1 MMRNLYEQQLEL
13 LNNELIEMGS
23 LIETAIQM
31 SVDSFMNRD
40 VEKAKE
46 AIEFEAQTDKKD
58 KEIENL
64 CLSLILHQQPVASD
78 LRLISAALKMIT
90 DMERIGDHASD
101 IAEIVISMQD
111 IEYVADPEPIEQMA
125 KETMVMLIKSVDAF
139 VNRSVE
145 LAREVIAYDD
155 KVDDLFDKA
164 RKDII
169 KLVHNDP
176 AAGEQITDFLMI
188 AKYFER
194 IGDHA
199 TNIAEWV
206 IYSVTGVHDSHTN

>member
-1 MMRNLYEQQLEL
+1 MMRDLYEQQLEL

-31 SVDSFMNRD
+31 SVDAFMNRD
-40 VEKAKE
+40 IEKAKE
-46 AIEFEAQTDKKD
+46 AIEFETQTDKKD

-78 LRLISAALKMIT
+78 LRLISSALKMIT

-139 VNRSVE
+139 VNKNVD

-155 KVDDLFDKA
+155 KVDDLFDKS
-164 RKDII
+164 RRDII
-169 KLVHNDP
+169 ELVHNDP

>member
-1 MMRNLYEQQLEL
+1 MRNLYEQQLEL

>member
-1 MMRNLYEQQLEL
+1 MRDLYEQQLEL

-46 AIEFEAQTDKKD
+46 AIEFETQTDKKD

>member
-1 MMRNLYEQQLEL
+1 MRDLYEQQLEL

-31 SVDSFMNRD
+31 SVDAFMNRD
-40 VEKAKE
+40 IEKAKE
-46 AIEFEAQTDKKD
+46 AIEFETQTDKKD

-78 LRLISAALKMIT
+78 LRLISSALKMIT

-139 VNRSVE
+139 VNKNVD

-155 KVDDLFDKA
+155 KVDDLFDKS
-164 RKDII
+164 RRDII
-169 KLVHNDP
+169 ELVHNDP